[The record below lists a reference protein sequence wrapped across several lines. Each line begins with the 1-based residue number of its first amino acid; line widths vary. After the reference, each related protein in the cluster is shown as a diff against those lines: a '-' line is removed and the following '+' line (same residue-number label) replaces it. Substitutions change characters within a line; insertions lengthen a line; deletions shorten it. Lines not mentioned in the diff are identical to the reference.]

1 VERRDAGPRRSES
14 VDAYLRGTRALAA
27 IALFALIGGVLWDAL
42 DGRFWANHALL
53 AGLVAS
59 GIVVM
64 LTVGLINEALERRSR
79 QRWSVLAQYVMLQLV
94 RDARIVWTGVAELA
108 GLMPSNLYAT
118 EGDVVA
124 AATSINR
131 GASAVR
137 DTERLT
143 AALRALLR
151 RRERRKQL
159 HDKVTTILEHN
170 DAVLG
175 RWAAVMLNAE
185 VYAEVI
191 DRHVEL
197 AGDLAWASSLLG
209 LGLAQGDGRTYD
221 GHSHPAALLE
231 GPLDDDV
238 LVQRL
243 AAITQLAEQLDR
255 GTLDLA
261 LRIVPIDWWREQ
273 LGVGLAIPSSPAPSK
288 VTALVAEPACE
299 SASRTRGG
307 DLPDATMA
315 GREPESLNQAASP
328 PPGIRASR
336 QHPRWL
342 KTDPPC
348 AD

>member
-27 IALFALIGGVLWDAL
+27 LALLALIGGVLWDAL

-59 GIVVM
+59 VIVVM
-64 LTVGLINEALERRSR
+64 LTVGLVNEALERRSR

-94 RDARIVWTGVAELA
+94 RDARIVWTGVAELT
-108 GLMPSNLYAT
+108 GLMPSNPYAT

-124 AATSINR
+124 AARWLDAGS
-131 GASAVR
+131 SAVR

-143 AALRALLR
+143 AALRALLGR
-151 RRERRKQL
+151 RDERKQL
-159 HDKVTTILEHN
+159 HDKVTTVLEHN

-209 LGLAQGDGRTYD
+209 LEFAQDDGRTRD
-221 GHSHPAALLE
+221 GHSHPAAFIE
-231 GPLDDDV
+231 GPLDDEV

-273 LGVGLAIPSSPAPSK
+273 LGMGPLSLSGPAPGRSNS
-288 VTALVAEPACE
+288 AELR
-299 SASRTRGG
+299 SRPRG
-307 DLPDATMA
+307 
-315 GREPESLNQAASP
+315 
-328 PPGIRASR
+328 
-336 QHPRWL
+336 H
-342 KTDPPC
+342 
-348 AD
+348 